1 MSWPEKTN
9 TRQSREGYRRRKK
22 ILDHTKL
29 LQGVLLG
36 LGILQTLPG
45 TLPPLPWVPKCMLP
59 VLGSDGRWHTPDT

>member
-1 MSWPEKTN
+1 MSWPEETN

-36 LGILQTLPG
+36 LGIL
-45 TLPPLPWVPKCMLP
+45 PPLPRVPKGMLP
-59 VLGSDGRWHTPDT
+59 ILGSDGRWHTPDT